1 MNKEHRKQQLKE
13 NREARKGL
21 ALRHELR
28 HEQQAQKSARL
39 DALELFQ
46 SPRGRYIVGQALYIA
61 SEKLKN
67 SEPSNASHMRFLGE
81 KLFGIGWHIESTKK
95 VIPSL
100 MKKAVANAR

>member
-21 ALRHELR
+21 ALR

-61 SEKLKN
+61 SEKLKD
-67 SEPSNASHMRFLGE
+67 SEPSNATDMRMLGE

-100 MKKAVANAR
+100 VRKAVANAR

>member
-1 MNKEHRKQQLKE
+1 MNKKRKNKHKTKVTPAQQHIIDAFQRRNSEMLTRTRNE
-13 NREARKGL
+13 
-21 ALRHELR
+21 
-28 HEQQAQKSARL
+28 
-39 DALELFQ
+39 ALELFQ

-61 SEKLKN
+61 CEKLKN

-100 MKKAVANAR
+100 MRKAVANAK